1 MWGAAAPLIP
11 EWSQRL
17 DLSSFEAGVLLAS
30 ASLTIFA
37 VSLPASWLGT
47 RFGSRHVTLA
57 AVGLLV
63 VADAGQGLAADFWLL
78 IVARLLFG
86 VAFGVLWTTGIAWL
100 TDVAPGRKERAV
112 SLTITVA
119 GLGNVAGPAFA
130 GVFVDQL
137 GFAAPF
143 LIAAAATAVV
153 GAGLCLSPAVE
164 EHGTEASHEGH
175 WLRATTA
182 DPRVIASVVLMG
194 LGGFVSTVI
203 NLLVPLQLHA
213 NGVST
218 AAVGLAFSAAAGIF
232 ILTSALVARR
242 AERAATMGWAA
253 VAAALIGIVVVV
265 GMSSEATP
273 VQVGFLLA
281 RAPVTALLFTIAFPL
296 GLVGARAAGIS
307 VTTVAALL
315 NMVFA
320 ASALAGPLVAG
331 ALDQLAG
338 DRFAYLTSMAL
349 SLAVVAWM
357 LRRRSQRPAPAEPSA
372 SRA

>member
-1 MWGAAAPLIP
+1 
-11 EWSQRL
+11 
-17 DLSSFEAGVLLAS
+17 
-30 ASLTIFA
+30 
-37 VSLPASWLGT
+37 
-47 RFGSRHVTLA
+47 
-57 AVGLLV
+57 
-63 VADAGQGLAADFWLL
+63 
-78 IVARLLFG
+78 
-86 VAFGVLWTTGIAWL
+86 
-100 TDVAPGRKERAV
+100 
-112 SLTITVA
+112 
-119 GLGNVAGPAFA
+119 
-130 GVFVDQL
+130 
-137 GFAAPF
+137 
-143 LIAAAATAVV
+143 
-153 GAGLCLSPAVE
+153 
-164 EHGTEASHEGH
+164 
-175 WLRATTA
+175 
-182 DPRVIASVVLMG
+182 
-194 LGGFVSTVI
+194 
-203 NLLVPLQLHA
+203 
-213 NGVST
+213 
-218 AAVGLAFSAAAGIF
+218 
-232 ILTSALVARR
+232 
-242 AERAATMGWAA
+242 GWAA

-357 LRRRSQRPAPAEPSA
+357 LRRRRQRPAPAEPSA